1 MDVIIF
7 SGQSNMQGQ
16 TEGLP
21 AVNTPVENA
30 LEYRLIG
37 DKVIPLLHPVGEELG
52 GLDKHTLGS
61 HQGGGSLVPAFCSAY
76 TKKSGKKVVAIHVAR
91 GSTTIAEWQKGTQ
104 RYHAIAEK
112 IRYGLKKAE
121 EIEKVEKIYFV
132 WLQGESDAIIGTETD
147 KYLHNLIQLKNDLKA
162 DFGIDKFG
170 IIKVG
175 YFFCISSW
183 HTHVS
188 TYEKKR
194 VCDEKIMQAQE
205 IAVSQDSD
213 FVMLT
218 RVCPEFSQDAKYIN
232 PDASGHYNNATMD
245 VIGELA
251 GSALATL

>member
-21 AVNTPVENA
+21 PINESVENA

-37 DKVIPLLHPVGEELG
+37 NTAIPLRHPVGEELG
-52 GLDKHTLGS
+52 GLDKFTLGS
-61 HQGGGSLVPAFCSAY
+61 YQGGGSLVPGFCKEY
-76 TKKSGKKVVAIHVAR
+76 VNQTNKKVMAIHVAR

-104 RYHAIAEK
+104 RYHAISEK
-112 IRYGLKKAE
+112 IRYGLNKARE
-121 EIEKVEKIYFV
+121 LDSVDKIYFV

-147 KYLHNLIQLKNDLKA
+147 KYLQNLVQLKNDLKK
-162 DFGIDKFG
+162 DFGIDKFA

-175 YFFCISSW
+175 YFFCVSSW
-183 HTHVS
+183 HAHVS
-188 TYEKKR
+188 TYEAKR
-194 VCDEKIMQAQE
+194 ICDEKIMQAQE
-205 IAVSQDSD
+205 LAVAQDDD

-218 RVCPEFSQDAKYIN
+218 RVCTEFSQDEKYIN

-245 VIGELA
+245 VIGAIA
-251 GSALATL
+251 GKALAEL